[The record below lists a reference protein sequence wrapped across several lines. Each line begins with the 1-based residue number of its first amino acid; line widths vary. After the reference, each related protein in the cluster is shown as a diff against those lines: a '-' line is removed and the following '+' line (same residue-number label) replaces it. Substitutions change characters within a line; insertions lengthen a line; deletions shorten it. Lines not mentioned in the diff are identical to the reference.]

1 MNQASKTS
9 DGARHLD
16 AFIDAIAA
24 RQRRLARLTLLTRA
38 ALAIG
43 LIWLA
48 ALSVWFLVARESTA
62 AQTLLMAAAL
72 SASVIAAV
80 SAWLHQGPP
89 PTRARLARLAED
101 RLSDLGD
108 RLVTAVDVH
117 GTAVERR

>member
-9 DGARHLD
+9 EGACHLN
-16 AFIDAIAA
+16 AFIDAIAG
-24 RQRRLARLTLLTRA
+24 RHCRLARLTLLTRA
-38 ALAIG
+38 ALVVG

-72 SASVIAAV
+72 SASVVAIV
-80 SAWLHQGPP
+80 SAWRQQGPP

-101 RLSDLGD
+101 RLPDL
-108 RLVTAVDVH
+108 
-117 GTAVERR
+117 